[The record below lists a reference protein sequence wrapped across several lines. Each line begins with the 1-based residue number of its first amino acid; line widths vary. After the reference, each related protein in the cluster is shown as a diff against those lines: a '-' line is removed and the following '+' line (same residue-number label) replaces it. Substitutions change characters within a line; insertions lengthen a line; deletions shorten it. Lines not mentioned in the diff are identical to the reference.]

1 MKIIKSLRKTI
12 SMKIDEAWELIV
24 KAPRFVSKKRIE
36 EFVEKNK
43 KWIEDKKKN
52 VLTTIK
58 KYTDW
63 EKFLFF
69 WDEYKLKYS
78 WKYEEIYFDGI
89 HFYLSK
95 KYKVVAKER
104 FENFYRLEAKKY
116 IPNRVKEIAQ
126 KNKLKFNRVT
136 ITSAKTRWGSCTS
149 TSNLNFSYRL
159 IMAPLKTIDYVI
171 VHELAHLKE
180 MNHSKKFRNLV
191 EKMML
196 DLYPWD
202 YKIHQKWL
210 DDNVD
215 KMRL

>member
-1 MKIIKSLRKTI
+1 
-12 SMKIDEAWELIV
+12 
-24 KAPRFVSKKRIE
+24 
-36 EFVEKNK
+36 
-43 KWIEDKKKN
+43 
-52 VLTTIK
+52 
-58 KYTDW
+58 
-63 EKFLFF
+63 
-69 WDEYKLKYS
+69 
-78 WKYEEIYFDGI
+78 
-89 HFYLSK
+89 LSK

-126 KNKLKFNRVT
+126 KNKIKFNRVT

-196 DLYPWD
+196 DLYP
-202 YKIHQKWL
+202 
-210 DDNVD
+210 
-215 KMRL
+215 